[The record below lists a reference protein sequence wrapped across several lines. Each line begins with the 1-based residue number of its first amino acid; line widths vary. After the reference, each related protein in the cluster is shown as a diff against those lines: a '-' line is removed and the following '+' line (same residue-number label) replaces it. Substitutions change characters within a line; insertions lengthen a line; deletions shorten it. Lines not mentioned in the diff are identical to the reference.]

1 MRKLDLCMARASSV
15 ETHGFMFCYCFDEG
29 FLRINV
35 WKNRMMA
42 RRPMEGGKRRGECTV
57 GKDIMT
63 WKGLVG
69 SGYIKGS

>member
-15 ETHGFMFCYCFDEG
+15 ETHGFMFCYCFDEE

-42 RRPMEGGKRRGECTV
+42 RRPMEGGKRRGNV
-57 GKDIMT
+57 Q
-63 WKGLVG
+63 
-69 SGYIKGS
+69 